1 MRQLLRLLQLDRRQ
15 TVEMELLLL
24 VLIAVD
30 DLMMMIADD
39 WMMMIADDWMMMMMM
54 VQLLLLL
61 LLLLGTMLE
70 LQPMLLLVFLGTS

>member
-39 WMMMIADDWMMMMMM
+39 WMMMMM
-54 VQLLLLL
+54 QLLLLL
-61 LLLLGTMLE
+61 LLLLAAVIGTMLE